1 MFKDKFVLAINE
13 KLMVRVTYVTN
24 DSRVLTRKC
33 IPFDFGPSNR
43 CKDKSYRYHF
53 LDLDSPRGRHPL
65 PLLPN
70 RLVKL
75 ELTNISFNPANYI
88 NWKPKWYLKRNW
100 GAYS

>member
-33 IPFDFGPSNR
+33 IPFDFGPSKR
-43 CKDKSYRYHF
+43 FMDKSYRYHF

-75 ELTNISFNPANYI
+75 ELTNTSFNPANYI
-88 NWKPKWYLKRNW
+88 NWKPNWYFKRNW
-100 GAYS
+100 GKYS